1 MKKCASAFLAVASL
15 LVAAPAAQ
23 AQDNAVQAQQT
34 FKFRPNSYG
43 CLSKDKFDSADQH
56 AKAGEHQ
63 KMQHFFEGYE
73 CISTPV
79 TSHFRVLRVVGH
91 DVEFV
96 NAANN
101 DTQGMWTADRFI
113 DQ

>member
-63 KMQHFFEGYE
+63 KMQQFFEGYE

>member
-1 MKKCASAFLAVASL
+1 MKKRANALFAVTAL
-15 LVAAPAAQ
+15 MVAASAAQ
-23 AQDNAVQAQQT
+23 AQDSVVQPQQT

-43 CLSKDKFDSADQH
+43 CLSKDKFDSADEH
-56 AKAGEHQ
+56 ARAGEHQ
-63 KMQHFFEGYE
+63 KMQQFFEGFE

-79 TSHFRVLRVVGH
+79 ESHFRVLRVVGH

>member
-1 MKKCASAFLAVASL
+1 MKKCVPALFAMMGLFTVVS
-15 LVAAPAAQ
+15 AAQ
-23 AQDNAVQAQQT
+23 AQDNVIQPQQT
-34 FKFRPNSYG
+34 FTFRPNSYG

-63 KMQHFFEGYE
+63 KMQQFFEGYE
-73 CISTPV
+73 CVSTPAG
-79 TSHFRVLRVVGH
+79 SQFRVVRVVGH

-96 NAANN
+96 NASNN
-101 DTQGMWTADRFI
+101 DKQGMWTADRFI

>member
-1 MKKCASAFLAVASL
+1 MQKRTGALLAIMGL
-15 LVAAPAAQ
+15 FAAVSTAQ
-23 AQDNAVQAQQT
+23 AQDSVVQAQQT
-34 FKFRPNSYG
+34 FTFRPNSYG

-63 KMQHFFEGYE
+63 KMQQYFEGFE

-79 TSHFRVLRVVGH
+79 DSHFRVIRVVGH

-96 NAANN
+96 NAANS

>member
-1 MKKCASAFLAVASL
+1 MTKRASALFAVMGLIAAAS
-15 LVAAPAAQ
+15 VAQ
-23 AQDNAVQAQQT
+23 AQDGVVQPQQT
-34 FKFRPNSYG
+34 FTFRPNSYG

-56 AKAGEHQ
+56 ARAGEHQ
-63 KMQHFFEGYE
+63 KMQQFFEGFE

-79 TSHFRVLRVVGH
+79 DSHFRVIRVVGH

-96 NAANN
+96 NAANS
-101 DTQGMWTADRFI
+101 DTQGMWTTDRFI

>member
-1 MKKCASAFLAVASL
+1 MKKRASAFVAMVGLFAVIS
-15 LVAAPAAQ
+15 AAQ
-23 AQDNAVQAQQT
+23 ADNVIQPQQT

-56 AKAGEHQ
+56 AQAGEQQ
-63 KMQHFFEGYE
+63 KMQQYFEGFE
-73 CISTPV
+73 CVSTPV
-79 TSHFRVLRVVGH
+79 DSNFRVLRVVGH

-101 DTQGMWTADRFI
+101 DKQGLWTSARFI
-113 DQ
+113 EQ

>member
-1 MKKCASAFLAVASL
+1 MKKRASALFAVMGL
-15 LVAAPAAQ
+15 FAAVS
-23 AQDNAVQAQQT
+23 AVQAQDSVVQPQQT
-34 FKFRPNSYG
+34 FTFRPNSYG

-56 AKAGEHQ
+56 ARAGEHQ
-63 KMQHFFEGYE
+63 KMQTYFEGYE

-79 TSHFRVLRVVGH
+79 DSHFRVLRVVGH

-96 NAANN
+96 NAKNS